1 MRHDNFVKQEN
12 IGLDNPFALSRNK
25 QRLLKPGKIIYRD
38 AEKRR
43 NTNQIT
49 QSRLALVGFPQTYD
63 GFAHPYRIGKRDLS
77 DAFFLAQFL
86 QSFPETCVH
95 IYIFPQKWENNLTSH
110 YNGNIINS
118 EGLKMFCKYCGTK
131 LKDDNA
137 DCPKCGKNNRT
148 EFNDDAS
155 DFKFALL
162 GFLVPI
168 AGLVLYLVWKKDFP
182 ERSSSCIKGTAAGTL
197 MYVFLPVILILSLV
211 FKAAY

>member
-1 MRHDNFVKQEN
+1 
-12 IGLDNPFALSRNK
+12 
-25 QRLLKPGKIIYRD
+25 
-38 AEKRR
+38 
-43 NTNQIT
+43 
-49 QSRLALVGFPQTYD
+49 
-63 GFAHPYRIGKRDLS
+63 
-77 DAFFLAQFL
+77 
-86 QSFPETCVH
+86 
-95 IYIFPQKWENNLTSH
+95 
-110 YNGNIINS
+110 
-118 EGLKMFCKYCGTK
+118 MFCKYCGTK

-197 MYVFLPVILILSLV
+197 MYVLLPVILILSLV
-211 FKAAY
+211 FKSAYYTYKDFGSFLIFFVFNSIRIFYR